1 MPCVAKFGLNMKSV
15 QKKMQSPNQIC
26 SALPPALAET
36 PATPPYTTFLFS
48 VGRPEFA
55 FQAAIPLP

>member
-1 MPCVAKFGLNMKSV
+1 MCCQIWFEYEIRA
-15 QKKMQSPNQIC
+15 KKMQSPNQIC